1 MYTEHNCNF
10 AWHYHLFFFSVYISF
25 FFFSFF
31 FLQYG
36 RGRAST
42 TWRRR
47 KWVFGMLGVKHNLR
61 RPILRLVTRRS
72 RNHLIPII
80 VKHVRPGTILISDEW
95 RAYRGV
101 LANMGYRHFTVN
113 HSHWFVDPNTG
124 AHSQHLERAWL
135 SYKTRVW
142 RLRGNRTEKMLKEH
156 LALIEWTNWLGERHR
171 RGVLGR
177 LFRDIYHQFPV

>member
-1 MYTEHNCNF
+1 MWLLCDCNNYCIIISYLYTEHNCNF

-80 VKHVRPGTILISDEW
+80 VKHVRYNPDLRWVESLQRCAGKYGLQTFYSQSQSLVCRLKHWSPFTAS
-95 RAYRGV
+95 RTSMAV
-101 LANMGYRHFTVN
+101 L
-113 HSHWFVDPNTG
+113 
-124 AHSQHLERAWL
+124 
-135 SYKTRVW
+135 
-142 RLRGNRTEKMLKEH
+142 
-156 LALIEWTNWLGERHR
+156 
-171 RGVLGR
+171 
-177 LFRDIYHQFPV
+177 